1 MITRYTHNYH
11 FLADLNTGITLRW
24 GTTMK
29 DNPALA
35 PVPELADISISNH
48 CTKGCSFCYRNST
61 ANNEF
66 MSLEDYCYVLDAMH
80 HPKLGGVF
88 QVAIG
93 GGEPLEHP
101 RFIDIIN
108 AKSNKELDVH
118 LMVENPDDYILP
130 MVDAGADII
139 TIHQESCTHIE
150 RTIQT
155 IKKSVL
161 NLHKRA
167 TYMCCRFVLPFKFIG
182 FRSPFF
188 FY

>member
-101 RFIDIIN
+101 RFIDIIY
-108 AKSNKELDVH
+108 S
-118 LMVENPDDYILP
+118 
-130 MVDAGADII
+130 
-139 TIHQESCTHIE
+139 S
-150 RTIQT
+150 
-155 IKKSVL
+155 
-161 NLHKRA
+161 
-167 TYMCCRFVLPFKFIG
+167 
-182 FRSPFF
+182 
-188 FY
+188 